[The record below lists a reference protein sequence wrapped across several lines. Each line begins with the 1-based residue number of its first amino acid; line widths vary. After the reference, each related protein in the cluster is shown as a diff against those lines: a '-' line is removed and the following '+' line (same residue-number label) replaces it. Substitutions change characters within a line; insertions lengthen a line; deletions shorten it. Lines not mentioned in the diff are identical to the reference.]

1 MIQIPADIHSAYTSF
16 IKQKGVQPELARHY
30 VKWLRYYLD
39 FCHKYSFKHTSQDSL
54 AGFTEKLKEKKQAEN
69 LRKQAYHAISFYFE
83 MEQNSG
89 GKNQNGISVSNV
101 ARAGRTS
108 LETSF
113 SNTKENDVNQVISTY
128 SGGQSSSAGKPLSCN
143 NVKLKQSGAD
153 WTRVFTEL
161 KNAVKMRHY
170 SPKTLKTYSGWTRK
184 FQTYTKSKD
193 PGLISVDDVKGF
205 LTWMA
210 VEKDFSASSQ
220 NQAFNALLFLFRNVF
235 KKEFGKV
242 DGIVRAKR
250 KPYIPVVL
258 SMEEVDQV
266 IGFMKHPHKLIISLM
281 YGCGL
286 RISECLSL
294 RVQNFNFDMKI
305 LTIHDGKGK
314 KDRTV
319 PLPEVLMDA
328 LKAQLERV
336 IDLHEQ
342 DCRTGFD
349 GVFLYGL
356 LEKKYKNSAR
366 ELIWQWF
373 FPANEL
379 TFVPKSREY
388 RRYHVHETSLQK
400 ALRKAVKK
408 AKITKRV
415 TSYTFR
421 HSFASHLLQANY
433 DIRLIQEL
441 LGHSDLRTT
450 MIYTH
455 TVKSVT
461 IKEMKSPLDF

>member
-1 MIQIPADIHSAYTSF
+1 MRSLSREP
-16 IKQKGVQPELARHY
+16 LAQTNPH
-30 VKWLRYYLD
+30 
-39 FCHKYSFKHTSQDSL
+39 H
-54 AGFTEKLKEKKQAEN
+54 
-69 LRKQAYHAISFYFE
+69 
-83 MEQNSG
+83 
-89 GKNQNGISVSNV
+89 
-101 ARAGRTS
+101 
-108 LETSF
+108 
-113 SNTKENDVNQVISTY
+113 
-128 SGGQSSSAGKPLSCN
+128 
-143 NVKLKQSGAD
+143 GAD
-153 WTRVFTEL
+153 WTGVFNGL
-161 KNAVKMRHY
+161 KNAVKLRHY
-170 SPKTLKTYSGWTRK
+170 SPKTLKTYSGWARK

-193 PGLISVDDVKGF
+193 PSLIAVDDVKAF
-205 LTWMA
+205 LTWLA
-210 VEKDFSASSQ
+210 VDQGVSASSQ
-220 NQAFNALLFLFRNVF
+220 NQAFNALLFLFRNVLD
-235 KKEFGKV
+235 KEFGKI

-258 SMEEVDQV
+258 SKEEVHRV
-266 IGFMKHPHKLIISLM
+266 FALMNYPYKLIISLM

-319 PLPEVLMDA
+319 PIPEVLMDE
-328 LKAQLERV
+328 LKAHLEKV
-336 IDLHEQ
+336 IEIHEK
-342 DCRTGFD
+342 DCQAGFD

-356 LEKKYKNSAR
+356 LEKKYKNAAR

-373 FPANEL
+373 FPAREL
-379 TFVPKSREY
+379 TFVPSNNER

-408 AKITKRV
+408 AQIAKRV
-415 TSYTFR
+415 TSHTFR

-433 DIRLIQEL
+433 DIRTIQEL
-441 LGHSDLRTT
+441 LGHSDVRTT

-461 IKEMKSPLDF
+461 LKEARSPLDF